1 MLSALTL
8 CVSSCA
14 TSHGGSSEALCSG
27 LVFVEPD
34 DTEVAALSNETAEAI
49 LQNNLVI
56 AKLCGGE

>member
-1 MLSALTL
+1 MPALGAGK
-8 CVSSCA
+8 S
-14 TSHGGSSEALCSG
+14 GDQQRG

-56 AKLCGGE
+56 AKLCGGER